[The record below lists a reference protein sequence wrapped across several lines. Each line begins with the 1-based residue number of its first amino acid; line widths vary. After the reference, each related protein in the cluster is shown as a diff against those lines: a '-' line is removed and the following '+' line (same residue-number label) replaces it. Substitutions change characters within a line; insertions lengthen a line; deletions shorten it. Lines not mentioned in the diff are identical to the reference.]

1 MSGDIPLNALPEELG
16 GSSDG
21 EKAVDTSQE
30 SENDESTSETSDD
43 VRTAIS
49 QALGKEYKSTE
60 DALNAI
66 KETQKF
72 VGTAGKYKK
81 LAERVASQFGG
92 DLDAA
97 LNKLNMDNETSAV
110 PEQKETPT
118 TANPTE
124 DLQKQVE
131 ELSFLTENPDLKPHM
146 DTLRELKGT
155 TGKTLTEVAA
165 SDIFQKVKAQDEAS
179 QQKKVLQPNSRLG
192 SATDAMGKARELV
205 KDNPQAAQKM
215 AVDATVSAIFGK

>member
-1 MSGDIPLNALPEELG
+1 MSGDIPLDALTEELG
-16 GSSDG
+16 GSADG
-21 EKAVDTSQE
+21 SKAVDTSQE
-30 SENDESTSETSDD
+30 SESGESTPESSDD

-49 QALGKEYKSTE
+49 QALGKEYKSAE

-66 KETQKF
+66 KETQNF
-72 VGTAGKYKK
+72 VGEAGKYKK

-92 DLDAA
+92 DLDEA

-110 PEQKETPT
+110 PEKAEEPSVVSPT
-118 TANPTE
+118 D

-131 ELSFLTENPDLKPHM
+131 ELRFLSENPDLKPHM

-155 TGKTLTEVAA
+155 TGKTLTEVAD

-205 KDNPQAAQKM
+205 NENPKAAQKM